1 MKERQPDNC
10 RILVGDATVAALGDL
25 AERFA
30 LESWG
35 ITTLKGKHQRVNIY
49 HVNGRRSPED

>member
-1 MKERQPDNC
+1 MLGDSTHVASRLESCMQERQPDNC

-30 LESWG
+30 LKS
-35 ITTLKGKHQRVNIY
+35 
-49 HVNGRRSPED
+49 